1 MVIHSFKGDSGSPK
15 AAVAIAEL
23 VRSPLLSAA
32 HYARVLRTKLPDP
45 NSTITALN
53 ISGNLPG
60 KNLVVV
66 PHVPIL
72 PPIVIFPGSVEN
84 LFAFSFDWFEKFHV
98 RPGEFVFGNVL
109 STQQIPVSVYSAYRL
124 DIHSWDAFVNNAG
137 QGVTLINEPSLPY
150 FFEPQTGLNNLLL
163 EVTPSGPPIV
173 DTTLD
178 FVFDTMTISPIITL
192 ERLVLFD
199 LQPELPYEMDL
210 EFLTDV
216 QTHRD
221 GSEHRLALRKNPRQ
235 LFSWSFIFA
244 DSFER
249 ARIANLLFD
258 WHARSFGLPV
268 WQEATFISAAVSVS
282 DVTVTVRSTA
292 YADYRVGSLAL
303 VFESATKYDVLEV
316 ASFTDTTLTFTN
328 GVQNAYAVA
337 SNVLVMPLRTG
348 VLTAN
353 ASGERFITDAGK
365 LNLKFRVL
373 DNDSSLESS
382 SGWTV
387 YNSRLVLNGVR
398 STGGTGASS
407 SESSDRDII
416 LIDNEVGNATIDTL
430 WPNDK
435 RRHNQ
440 IFWAVTRAEAW
451 QIRQLIHYLRGRQVA
466 FYLPTKGHDLEPT
479 QALIISSA
487 QLFARNSGYTRYVQN
502 RSPRNVIQVI
512 FNDGTASLIRRI
524 TASSEVSSTVES
536 FTLDATWPA
545 NKALST
551 IARIEFLELCRFDS
565 DTIRFAFNPGKT
577 VRITAPVIT
586 VFDDA

>member
-1 MVIHSFKGDSGSPK
+1 MVTHIGDTGTTK
-15 AAVAIAEL
+15 ASITDTFRADQQD
-23 VRSPLLSAA
+23 PA

-45 NSTITALN
+45 DSTITALN
-53 ISGNLPG
+53 PTGNLPG
-60 KNLVVV
+60 RNLVAVNQI
-66 PHVPIL
+66 PT
-72 PPIVIFPGSVEN
+72 PPAVANFPGAVEN
-84 LFAFSFDWFEKFHV
+84 LMCFSLDWFEKFHV

-109 STQQIPVSVYSAYRL
+109 STQQIPVSVYSAYRH

-137 QGVTLINEPSLPY
+137 QGVSLINQPSLPY
-150 FFEPQTGLNNLLL
+150 SFDPQTGLDNLLL

-199 LQPELPYEMDL
+199 LPPELPYEMEL

-235 LFSWSFIFA
+235 LFSWSFVFA

-268 WQEATFISAAVSVS
+268 WQESTFISGNIAVS
-282 DVTVTVRSTA
+282 DTVINVRSTA

-303 VFESATKYDVLEV
+303 IYESETKYDVLEI
-316 ASFTDTTLTFTN
+316 ASFTSTTMTFTN
-328 GVQNAYAVA
+328 GVQNAYTTTTRA
-337 SNVLVMPLRTG
+337 LVMPLRTG
-348 VLTAN
+348 VIKAN
-353 ASGERFITDAGK
+353 ANGERFVSDSGK

-373 DNDSSLESS
+373 DNDSNLESS
-382 SGWTV
+382 SGWTT

-398 STGGTGASS
+398 STGGNGHSS
-407 SESSDRDII
+407 PESSDRDII
-416 LIDNEVGNATIDTL
+416 LLDNEVGNSNIDSL

-435 RRHNQ
+435 RRSNQ
-440 IFWAVTRAEAW
+440 VFWAATPAEAW

-466 FYLPTKGHDLEPT
+466 FYLPTKGQDLQPT
-479 QALIISSA
+479 QDLVSA
-487 QLFARNSGYTRYVQN
+487 STQLFARNTRYSRYVQN
-502 RSPRNVIQVI
+502 RSPRNIIQVI
-512 FNDGTASLIRRI
+512 FNDGTASVRRRI
-524 TASSEVSSTVES
+524 TASSEVDEDVES
-536 FTLDATWPA
+536 FTVDSGWPA

-551 IARIEFLELCRFDS
+551 IERIEFLELCRFDS

-577 VRITAPVIT
+577 VRITAPVVT
-586 VFDDA
+586 VFDDV